1 MLPDSPSIF
10 SAAKSEGLFTETSKG
25 IFNELSSGME
35 PTLFAERFFFSLLVS
50 IEEERPPIILPRKTL
65 GAGRVGNE
73 VLDLRKLCAKRC
85 EKVRKI
91 FKRFDFNGDGG
102 LNGKEMAS
110 YLAAVNL
117 EDQPSEKKMTSN
129 VNNMFQT
136 LGEFV
141 DGEKGLS
148 CAGLI
153 KNYENGEDNLD
164 AHFKLLKLR

>member
-1 MLPDSPSIF
+1 
-10 SAAKSEGLFTETSKG
+10 
-25 IFNELSSGME
+25 
-35 PTLFAERFFFSLLVS
+35 
-50 IEEERPPIILPRKTL
+50 
-65 GAGRVGNE
+65 
-73 VLDLRKLCAKRC
+73 C